1 MRYTRY
7 TRYCVA
13 EHLIYEETV
22 DWNEII
28 SSQQQQYKPGQGRVE
43 VLVHHLIQSGAQE
56 LRVVRGVLSHS
67 SVCLHP
73 IQHYS
78 YLGHMSY
85 CKHPDASDSY

>member
-43 VLVHHLIQSGAQE
+43 VLVHHLIQSEAQE
-56 LRVVRGVLSHS
+56 LS
-67 SVCLHP
+67 SVKCSVLLFTC
-73 IQHYS
+73 S
-78 YLGHMSY
+78 LL
-85 CKHPDASDSY
+85 SDEWKC